1 MPDTVRDQAPWALRT
16 VPPFPVIAQ
25 RVLGLVSQDE
35 ASVREIYDVV
45 KMDPSFSAGILR
57 LANSALFGV
66 RREVKSLQQA
76 ISLVGLERVKT
87 IATMVAM
94 DRLVRS
100 SMSIEALR
108 KIWVHSLATAV
119 IAEEIAHLN
128 HIHRDTGYTGG
139 LLHNLGALGL
149 MSSYPKE
156 YSRMIEVS
164 NEFGFDLLKTERDL
178 FEIDHCLA
186 GCYLAQDW
194 DFPDELA
201 AAIAGHH
208 DDPVPGEVSL
218 DNLLRVSWRL
228 ADTLGFAAFSPAKDW
243 PYEELIG
250 FFPGM
255 GSWVGE
261 SPEAARRE
269 LDTRLASVL
278 A

>member
-1 MPDTVRDQAPWALRT
+1 M

-25 RVLGLVSQDE
+25 RVLGLVNQSD
-35 ASVREIYDVV
+35 ASSHDIYDVV
-45 KMDPSFSAGILR
+45 KLDPSFSAALLR

-76 ISLVGLERVKT
+76 ISLVGLDRVKT
-87 IATMVAM
+87 IATIVAM
-94 DRLVRS
+94 DRMVRS
-100 SMSIEALR
+100 SISVAALR
-108 KIWVHSLATAV
+108 KIWIHSLVTAA
-119 IAEEIAHLN
+119 IAEEAAHLN
-128 HIHRDTGYTGG
+128 KIPRDTGYTVG

-156 YSRMIEVS
+156 YARMLEVS
-164 NEFGFDLLKTERDL
+164 TEFGFDLLATERDL

-194 DFPDELA
+194 NFPDELA

-208 DDPVPGEVSL
+208 DDPVPGEATL
-218 DNLLRVSWRL
+218 DNLIRVSWRL

-243 PYEELIG
+243 RYEELIG
-250 FFPGM
+250 LLPNK
-255 GSWVGE
+255 GSWLGE
-261 SPEAARRE
+261 SADVARRE
-269 LDTRLASVL
+269 LDARLAAVS